1 MARRA
6 PSVRTDARA
15 RPHRLAVYW
24 AWTEAVP
31 GGRGCELMV
40 PAGVLHLNATAAAIW
55 ARLDGRRD
63 VPAVAA
69 ALAPLYPGVD
79 RAELTAAVDRLLAQL
94 EALGAVVRRWTPL
107 DPCPAWRV
115 TGPISESGG

>member
-6 PSVRTDARA
+6 RPDRADGRT

-24 AWTEAVP
+24 AWTEGAP
-31 GGRGCELMV
+31 GNRGCALMV

-55 ARLDGRRD
+55 DRLDGRRD

-69 ALAPLYPGVD
+69 ALAPLYPG
-79 RAELTAAVDRLLAQL
+79 AERSDLLVAIERLLAQL
-94 EALGAVVRRWTPL
+94 EALGAVVRCWAPL
-107 DPCPAWRV
+107 DPCPAVRASAPE
-115 TGPISESGG
+115 GDSGG